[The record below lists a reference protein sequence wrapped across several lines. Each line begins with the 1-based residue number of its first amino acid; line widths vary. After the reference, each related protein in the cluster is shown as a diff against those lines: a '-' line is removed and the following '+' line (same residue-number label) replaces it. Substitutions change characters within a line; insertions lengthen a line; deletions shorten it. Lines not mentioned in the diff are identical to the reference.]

1 MRMESLNR
9 PSGNALQE
17 RTSKTW
23 RPAFRMLS
31 WQTTGRYAKSSTKDH
46 AVLAF
51 LSQDQVTN
59 NTTRGSIPGLVN
71 PFLGEADGR
80 VPLPAMKLGEG
91 LSRSQVARLRAEQQR
106 KQLQDM
112 EPDFTSESLSHDP
125 SEEVVDNDAAQGFP
139 GKAKS
144 LAHTAENSSQEN
156 MIATWPPGIQSRYVS
171 TKHPYPCH
179 RPSTHHIIGNSSNQA
194 LLAKDHA
201 LSVAENQN
209 GFCGSSSLHSTLH
222 TSRTKRQHEN
232 KSQEIEHEHRVV
244 KKRLVASA
252 RLAKTS
258 ISKNSTALQP
268 YGLTLTEPWI
278 SPSQNQPSTIP
289 GVSALVPYPLN
300 RQSPILDSLPTY
312 PAPLARMACEPDR
325 TKETGRSQMPS
336 ITDVVVSSGLIS
348 ILVSQ
353 DRIRTCKENVM
364 AGYNHLGQFGRNLG
378 YQEPGQESAAL

>member
-1 MRMESLNR
+1 LYVGLIHGCAGMILSCEWNLSIGHLAMHFKNGPR
-9 PSGNALQE
+9 
-17 RTSKTW
+17 KTW

-71 PFLGEADGR
+71 PFLGEANGR

-144 LAHTAENSSQEN
+144 LAHTAEKSSQEN

-179 RPSTHHIIGNSSNQA
+179 RPSTHHIMHYQ
-194 LLAKDHA
+194 L
-201 LSVAENQN
+201 
-209 GFCGSSSLHSTLH
+209 
-222 TSRTKRQHEN
+222 R
-232 KSQEIEHEHRVV
+232 
-244 KKRLVASA
+244 
-252 RLAKTS
+252 
-258 ISKNSTALQP
+258 
-268 YGLTLTEPWI
+268 
-278 SPSQNQPSTIP
+278 
-289 GVSALVPYPLN
+289 
-300 RQSPILDSLPTY
+300 
-312 PAPLARMACEPDR
+312 
-325 TKETGRSQMPS
+325 
-336 ITDVVVSSGLIS
+336 
-348 ILVSQ
+348 
-353 DRIRTCKENVM
+353 RIRTGSVGRPVCTLRYM
-364 AGYNHLGQFGRNLG
+364 HHAQSASMRRNLRRSSMST
-378 YQEPGQESAAL
+378 ES